1 MSPQDPEV
9 AAVRRSLAHNRDEPE
24 GRARNAGAERLVAEA
39 EATGDTPLLLDAL
52 FNLASAYAYSSERNK
67 FFVPFARLLRMW
79 DERPGDFD
87 GTNTGQLHWIFKW
100 VAGGMLDQPDVPLAS
115 IEKWQREMEH
125 RYRLAGHSERAVR
138 QGDFRIARHLGDTG
152 RAQAAFTA
160 WLAAD
165 RDAMADC
172 HACELHGQGV
182 WQVDCGQDAEAV
194 ATWGPVLQGVHTC
207 AHEPHNVLA
216 GSLLPLVRLGRLDE
230 ARAHHLRGYRMVRSM
245 DSMRGAVSSHVE
257 FCALTGNEARALEI
271 LAEHPAYF
279 TDTGDPD
286 ARMDFLAATALVMRR
301 LVALGHAGRPVPGPS
316 GATWSAGELLTHAER
331 EAGAIAAR
339 FDARNGTDAVGRR
352 MRERLDRTPLVDR
365 LPLGVRAQRLATP
378 ERPPSAPVPES
389 AAAAPDDTTA
399 LLAAARRL
407 TETQHPGAGA
417 AWAAL
422 ARAAERTGTE
432 LDDRARAEIADH
444 AGIDAFEDPGTA
456 VPLFAAAAGLFEA
469 AGDPGEAAACRA
481 RAACAAA
488 LADPTNEALAAFD
501 TACDA
506 LRALHAAGRA
516 TPRQLSGALLA
527 RIRLRDPGPETEEE
541 VARIVAFAEE
551 YRDAERMASRLADA
565 VVLQAR
571 LTASRGDTAT
581 AAALFGRAAR
591 LRHEAALPW
600 YAAEAEA
607 MLADLALQCD
617 DHATAA
623 SSARAALDH
632 GDAHFDPVQRA
643 HLHTVLAAALAAG
656 DRHAEAAEHALEGAH
671 WADEGGQAEGLGAW
685 ARLVLGG
692 ARLRQGRPSE
702 AATVLETAL
711 PDLEAVHHEGR
722 VVQARW
728 WLGESLGDLGEPR
741 AAAEQF
747 LLAAE
752 IAKGW
757 EEQRDHAVLAHLAA
771 DCLERAGLADEAVRA
786 YVRAEE
792 LWRGLDRPA
801 QVVRT
806 LRARAWITLRDGR
819 GGVAEGRVLM
829 ARAVAEGEAALAA
842 ATAAGDADEARHL
855 RAELAGTYRQSGELV
870 VRACAHEPGDGEDD
884 GSARAAYEEGLAFAD
899 RAVATFDPGDDRSA
913 AQLMAAW
920 LEADLGLPGRA
931 VARAREVL
939 AAYEGREGAVAE
951 RRVAEA
957 HAVLE
962 YTDHDDQDD
971 QDHEDAPSGHRDHD
985 AAARAGSVAAA
996 EHSESGDAQGD

>member
-1 MSPQDPEV
+1 MSTQDPAVE
-9 AAVRRSLAHNRDEPE
+9 AVRRSLAHNRDEPE

-39 EATGDTPLLLDAL
+39 EATGDTALLLDTL
-52 FNLASAYAYSSERNK
+52 FNLASAYAFSSERNK

-87 GTNTGQLHWIFKW
+87 GTNTAQLHWIFKW
-100 VAGGMLDQPDVPLAS
+100 VANGMLDQPDVPLAS

-125 RYRLAGHSERAVR
+125 RYRLAGHSERAVH
-138 QGDFRIARHLGDTG
+138 QGDFRIARHLGDIV
-152 RAQAAFTA
+152 RAKAAFTA

-165 RDAMADC
+165 RDVMTDC
-172 HACELHGQGV
+172 HACELHSQGT
-182 WQVDCGQDAEAV
+182 WQVDCGQDAEAL

-216 GSLLPLVRLGRLDE
+216 SSLLPLVRLGRLDE
-230 ARAHHLRGYRMVRSM
+230 ARAHHLRGYRMARSM
-245 DSMRGAVSSHVE
+245 DGMRGAVSGHVE

-286 ARMDFLAATALVMRR
+286 AHMDFLVATALLMRR
-301 LVALGHAGRPVPGPS
+301 LVALGHAGRPVAGPAGTS
-316 GATWSAGELLTHAER
+316 WTAGELLTHAER

-352 MRERLDRTPLVDR
+352 VGERLDRAPLVDR
-365 LPLGVRAQRLATP
+365 LPLGVRPQRLVTP
-378 ERPPSAPVPES
+378 ERPPAAAVPEPP
-389 AAAAPDDTTA
+389 AAAPDDVPA
-399 LLAAARRL
+399 LLAEARRL
-407 TETQHPGAGA
+407 TGTQHPGAGA

-422 ARAAERTGTE
+422 AGAAERTGTE
-432 LDDRARAEIADH
+432 LDARARADIADH
-444 AGIDAFEDPGTA
+444 AGIDVFEDPGAA
-456 VPLFAAAAGLFEA
+456 VPLFATAAGLFEA

-481 RAACAAA
+481 RAACATA
-488 LADPTNEALAAFD
+488 LADPTDEALAAFD
-501 TACDA
+501 AACEA
-506 LRALHAAGRA
+506 LRALHAEGRA

-527 RIRLRDPGPETEEE
+527 RVRLRDPGPETEQE

-551 YRDAERMASRLADA
+551 HVDAERMASRLADA

-571 LTASRGDTAT
+571 LTASRGDVGT

-607 MLADLALQCD
+607 MLADLALKCD
-617 DHATAA
+617 DHATAE

-632 GDAHFDPVQRA
+632 GDAHFAPVQRA

-656 DRHAEAAEHALEGAH
+656 DRHTEAAEHALEGAH
-671 WADEGGQAEGLGAW
+671 WADEAGQTEGLGAW

-692 ARLRQGRPSE
+692 ARLRQGRAAE

-711 PDLEAVHHEGR
+711 PDLEAAHHEGR

-728 WLGESLGDLGEPR
+728 WLGECLQDLGEPR

-792 LWRGLDRPA
+792 LWRGLECPA

-806 LRARAWITLRDGR
+806 LRARAWIALHDGR
-819 GGVAEGRVLM
+819 GGVAEGRALM
-829 ARAVAEGEAALAA
+829 ARAVAEGEAALEA
-842 ATAAGDADEARHL
+842 ATAAGDAGEARHL

-870 VRACAHEPGDGEDD
+870 VRACPHEPGDEDDD
-884 GSARAAYEEGLAFAD
+884 GSARAAYEEGLAFAE
-899 RAVATFDPGDDRSA
+899 RAAATFEPGDDRSA

-939 AAYEGREGAVAE
+939 AAYEGQQGTVAE

-962 YTDHDDQDD
+962 YTDRDDRD
-971 QDHEDAPSGHRDHD
+971 DHD
-985 AAARAGSVAAA
+985 AAAARAGSAEPA